1 MQSVG
6 LLTVQTDEAWEVLR
20 DSVEGLTNAEFS
32 WEPVAGCWTIRR
44 SDSGVWE
51 IDYADPAPDPA
62 PFTTIG
68 WRVVHVA
75 ACKIMYYEY
84 AFGAG
89 QLAWDELTIPHTA
102 TDAIRWLEQAHAN
115 LARILATLNDSDLE
129 QSRLTN
135 WGEEWPTWR
144 IFWVLAYHD
153 VQHGAEIASLRHLF
167 RLAGREWDLS
177 LAPRIQ
183 HD

>member
-1 MQSVG
+1 MRSVE
-6 LLTVQTDEAWEVLR
+6 LLAMQTDEAWEMLW
-20 DSVEGLTNAEFS
+20 DSVEGVTDEEFF
-32 WEPVAGCWTIRR
+32 WQPVSGCWTIRR
-44 SDSGVWE
+44 SDSGTWE

-89 QLAWDELTIPHTA
+89 QLTWDELMIPHTA
-102 TDAIRWLEQAHAN
+102 TDAVRWLAESHAQ
-115 LARILATLNDSDLE
+115 LSQTLSALEDSDLE
-129 QSRLTN
+129 QNRPTN
-135 WGEEWPTWR
+135 WGEQWPTWR

-153 VQHGAEIASLRHLF
+153 LQHGAEIASLRHLF
-167 RLAGREWDLS
+167 RLAGLPADFPFS
-177 LAPRIQ
+177 PQVSQA
-183 HD
+183 